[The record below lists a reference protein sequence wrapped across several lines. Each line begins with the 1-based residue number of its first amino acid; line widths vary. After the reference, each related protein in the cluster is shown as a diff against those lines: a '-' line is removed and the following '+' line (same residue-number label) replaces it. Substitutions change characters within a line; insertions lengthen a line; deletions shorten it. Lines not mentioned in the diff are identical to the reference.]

1 MIAESFY
8 NSIDP
13 WILIG
18 LGMILLGIAL
28 VLPKIQNFVFKTVV
42 ELKKNEREGFKNEIL
57 SEKVADI
64 SQKKSDFLTSQQ
76 VANSFDAYIREK
88 YTDQITLGG
97 NFEKTHNT
105 SPYSSRYKPL
115 HKRKRLDYLY
125 DFRYNRKL
133 KVAAVLIVFLIATL
147 FVNFFCHG

>member
-1 MIAESFY
+1 LIAESFY

-42 ELKKNEREGFKNEIL
+42 ELKKNEREEFKNEIL

-64 SQKKSDFLTSQQ
+64 SQKNPIF
-76 VANSFDAYIREK
+76 
-88 YTDQITLGG
+88 
-97 NFEKTHNT
+97 
-105 SPYSSRYKPL
+105 
-115 HKRKRLDYLY
+115 
-125 DFRYNRKL
+125 
-133 KVAAVLIVFLIATL
+133 
-147 FVNFFCHG
+147 